1 MLNICA
7 ISDMHGQ
14 YDFNVSPVNILFI
27 CGDIVPLKMQH
38 NKPQSLKWFNR
49 KFIPWCIKQPVDQ
62 IYIVA
67 GNHDFF
73 LEGYPES
80 HIKEFLQGTNIT
92 ILYNE
97 SAEYLDENSGKVYT
111 IWGSPNCHIFGNW
124 AFMYSDEYNKDMYE
138 RMPKNLD
145 FLITH
150 DAPYGRND
158 VLLQEDCSWANRK
171 HIGNIPLVE
180 VVQEKKPKYHFT
192 GHLHSTDHE
201 LKDYDGTKTACVS
214 LLNED
219 YNMVYKPLYLIVE

>member
-1 MLNICA
+1 MCKVCA
-7 ISDMHGQ
+7 ISDTHGQ
-14 YDFNVSPVNILFI
+14 YNFDIEPVDILFI
-27 CGDIVPLKMQH
+27 CGDIVPLRMQS
-38 NKPQSLKWFNR
+38 NNPQSLKWFNR
-49 KFIPWCIKQPVDQ
+49 EFIPWCKKQPVDQ
-62 IYIVA
+62 IYMVA

-73 LEGYPES
+73 LQSCPDPY
-80 HIKEFLQGTNIT
+80 IKEFLRGTNIT

-111 IWGSPNCHIFGNW
+111 IWGSPNCHQFGNW
-124 AFMYSDEYNKDMYE
+124 AFMYSDEYNKEMYE
-138 RMPKNLD
+138 RMPNNLD

-158 VLLQEDCSWANRK
+158 IILQKDCKWADGK

-180 VVQEKKPKYHFT
+180 IVKERKPKYHFT

-214 LLNED
+214 LLNEN
-219 YNMVYKPLYLIVE
+219 YNMFYEPLYLTIE